1 MLVLKNVSGQNP
13 HIKVK
18 LPNPDSKAFMG
29 RIPDNPMCSKE
40 NRDQLIELPNNLSAD
55 KQSPVSRLHCMIEKR
70 GKVFYLT
77 NKSKHGTFVNGKRLA
92 VNQSRELCPDD
103 KVCLQRSPIH
113 NEQAKALMGSHWEY
127 TCVFSDVSFAPESK
141 RIIYF
146 LDFPED
152 ASHDEENVESFK
164 ASMQIV
170 EETTKTKTSVDN
182 NIKLTSMRRNRDL
195 QEQFKANKKSAVS
208 GMDIFDAMMTEP
220 SCRQQ
225 QAQLD
230 QAPPCEACTQAH
242 RDFHNKRQEIL
253 GPSARKSQ
261 RVIKCSDCKSRS
273 QEFFHMCH
281 ALQGSR
287 DENKK
292 LKRQLEESQKALQA
306 ALESQF
312 NESQDAFQA
321 LKHQRT

>member
-1 MLVLKNVSGQNP
+1 MFVLKNLSGQNP
-13 HIKVK
+13 DIRLPLINDKSTAFIGRNPFDSRFSEERGDK
-18 LPNPDSKAFMG
+18 LIF
-29 RIPDNPMCSKE
+29 
-40 NRDQLIELPNNLSAD
+40 LPHDLSANF
-55 KQSPVSRLHCMIEKR
+55 QSPVSRLHFMVQMKD
-70 GKVFYLT
+70 GVLYLT
-77 NKSKHGTFVNGKRLA
+77 NLSTIGTFVNGKRLTQNET
-92 VNQSRELCPDD
+92 VTLRHLNKRRPGDV
-103 KVCLQRSPIH
+103 VCLQRSPRK
-113 NEQAKALMGSHWEY
+113 NEQHIPLKGSLWEY
-127 TCVFSDVSFAPESK
+127 KFVRESGFAPESK
-141 RIIYF
+141 RISY
-146 LDFPED
+146 DDED
-152 ASHDEENVESFK
+152 TVESFT

-182 NIKLTSMRRNRDL
+182 NIKLTRYRVNGDL
-195 QEQFKANKKSAVS
+195 EKQVKANQQLDRSVR
-208 GMDIFDAMMTEP
+208 DIFDAMMTEP

-242 RDFHNKRQEIL
+242 RDFHNKRKTIL